1 MLKVL
6 LVDDEPSVI
15 EGLKLFVNWGKL
27 GFEIIG
33 EAPDGVTSF
42 SIIQR
47 NLPDLVICDIRMP
60 GLNGLELIEKVNN
73 EIFPTPKFI
82 LLSGYNDFSY
92 AQKAL
97 QLGAVGYLTKPLDLD
112 ELEQELLRALV
123 SIENEKN
130 TRQEN
135 LELIRYTANQLF
147 NDIMVGKRNDK
158 LSRKAQFIFD
168 IPDNAKIR
176 LLQFIVDTEED
187 ALNKPETFIY
197 DILKQLTGLQNE
209 NCLFYNG
216 SGSYIIVLH
225 DGLRAFFNESGQIEQ
240 LSKKI
245 EASALKGFD
254 SRNFGLLVSGINEG
268 DIVDSIYS
276 CGKQLEHLQPYYMLH
291 PEQKIVYLNEHQN
304 EHEAE
309 ALLPEDS
316 DTDAKSVFPEL
327 PFDKVIESIKG
338 KDKQQLINSV
348 DEFFDKLNEATPS
361 RRLYSICLYRLADLV
376 RKMSYAYGIEAN
388 SAILKF
394 TKSISNI
401 NPNTKNLAI
410 EMCSFVFNQ
419 QNINNEK
426 PLLLLENEILEYIRE
441 NFRESLSLQSIAE
454 KFSLSPIIISKIVK
468 KKTGQKFNNYFN
480 SLRIEYAKML
490 IASDNMKITAICEQC
505 GYSDYKYFTEKFKE
519 FTGVSPS
526 EYKKKYS

>member
-1 MLKVL
+1 MLKVV

-15 EGLKLFVNWGKL
+15 EGLRLFVNWDKL
-27 GFEIIG
+27 GFKIVG

-42 SIIQR
+42 SIIQE

-73 EIFPTPKFI
+73 EIFPIPKFI
-82 LLSGYNDFSY
+82 LLSGYNDFAY

-97 QLGAVGYLTKPLDLD
+97 QLGAVGYLTKPLDSD
-112 ELEQELLRALV
+112 ELEQELLRATE
-123 SIENEKN
+123 SIASDKS

-147 NDIMVGKRNDK
+147 NDIMDGKRNDK

-176 LLQFIVDTEED
+176 LLQFVANSRED
-187 ALNKPETFIY
+187 ELNKPESMIY
-197 DILKQLTGLQNE
+197 DILMEFTGIKDE

-225 DGLRAFFNESGQIEQ
+225 DGMRAFLNEAGQIKEFCN
-240 LSKKI
+240 KI
-245 EASALKGFD
+245 RTSSSEY
-254 SRNFGLLVSGINEG
+254 FGSTDFWTLISGTNEG
-268 DIVDSIYS
+268 DIIDSIYR
-276 CGKQLEHLQPYYMLH
+276 CGKELEYIQTYYLLN
-291 PEQKIVYLNEHQN
+291 PEYKIICFN
-304 EHEAE
+304 EHEADPILQKE
-309 ALLPEDS
+309 A
-316 DTDAKSVFPEL
+316 DTNTRNIFPEL
-327 PFDKVIESIKG
+327 PFGKVMNSLKG
-338 KDKQQLINSV
+338 NDLPHLMSSV
-348 DEFFDKLNEATPS
+348 DEFFNKLHEAEPS

-376 RKMSYAYGIEAN
+376 RKMSYAYGIEASN
-388 SAILKF
+388 SILKF
-394 TKSISNI
+394 TKAIGSI
-401 NPNTKNLAI
+401 NPNIKNLAL
-410 EMCSFVFNQ
+410 EMCSYVFNQ

-454 KFSLSPIIISKIVK
+454 RFSLSPIIISKIIK
-468 KKTGQKFNNYFN
+468 KKTGQKFNSYFN
-480 SLRIEYAKML
+480 NLRIEYAKML
-490 IASDNMKITAICEQC
+490 IASDDMKITAICEQC

-519 FTGVSPS
+519 FTGVPPS